1 MGRGRIERSLTTMDA
16 DEQRQFVEDVADTF
30 VALQAKEVKPLTD
43 RLWALRTTR
52 SCDAYLSARP
62 SAC

>member
-1 MGRGRIERSLTTMDA
+1 MDA